1 MPIDQWRICTKIMLC
16 NGIHQEPA
24 SSRSMFEGHVWPTKD
39 RVIEAPLMALPPVT
53 LKCQVLCNTW
63 GAHTLKALPTV
74 SSNLLIVAAR
84 CIRFLTPTMCALSA
98 AM

>member
-1 MPIDQWRICTKIMLC
+1 MPIDQWRICTKIRLC

-74 SSNLLIVAAR
+74 SSNLLIVGK
-84 CIRFLTPTMCALSA
+84 
-98 AM
+98 